1 MDLELQGK
9 TALIT
14 GGSKGIGK
22 AIAIALAEEGVDIA
36 IAARSQDTL
45 DAAAGEIRAA
55 TGRKVVTISA
65 DTTSWDDV
73 KRMVETT
80 VSELGSVD
88 ILVNSAAMVGGQ
100 VQGTIDEADEKDL
113 IEDLDTKVVGY
124 FRSIKA
130 VVPHMRAKKWGRVIS
145 IGGVSARQSTIY
157 GLRNAAVVHMTKTLS
172 DQLGQDGITLN
183 VVHPGL
189 TLTDTINERLDNQ
202 AAQQGRVTRRGKR
215 PGGAKCRHTQGGSAR
230 RTRVAHCISRVSQ
243 GGVRHRRGNSSGRRS
258 RRRRTPVD
266 KHHINEKR
274 RTITMPM
281 NKIDQTFEIEQ
292 EQLDWLGEVAEN
304 YGLADEAKALRVLL
318 DFAIQDGDGDLIFSQ
333 ENMRCRFC
341 G

>member
-9 TALIT
+9 TALVT

-22 AIAIALAEEGVDIA
+22 AIALELAREGVDVA

-45 DAAAGEIRAA
+45 DEAVREIASE
-55 TGRKVVTISA
+55 TGRKVVAISA

-73 KRMVETT
+73 QRMVETT
-80 VSELGSVD
+80 VSELGGVD

-100 VQGTIDEADEKDL
+100 VRGTIDEADETDL

-157 GLRNAAVVHMTKTLS
+157 GLRNAAVVHLTKTLS
-172 DQLGQDGITLN
+172 DQLGPDGITLN

-189 TLTDTINERLDNQ
+189 TLTATINERLDSQ
-202 AAQQGRVTRRGKR
+202 AEQQGISRDEVNASVSQNVAIRRVVAAEELAWLTAYLASPKAECVTGEVIAAG
-215 PGGAKCRHTQGGSAR
+215 GGA
-230 RTRVAHCISRVSQ
+230 
-243 GGVRHRRGNSSGRRS
+243 
-258 RRRRTPVD
+258 
-266 KHHINEKR
+266 
-274 RTITMPM
+274 
-281 NKIDQTFEIEQ
+281 
-292 EQLDWLGEVAEN
+292 LGAVH
-304 YGLADEAKALRVLL
+304 
-318 DFAIQDGDGDLIFSQ
+318 Q
-333 ENMRCRFC
+333 
-341 G
+341 

>member
-22 AIAIALAEEGVDIA
+22 AIAVALAEEGVDVA
-36 IAARSQDTL
+36 IAARSQETL
-45 DAAAGEIRAA
+45 DEAAEEIRAA
-55 TGRKVVTISA
+55 TGRKVVAISA

-73 KRMVETT
+73 QRMVNTT
-80 VSELGSVD
+80 VAELGSVD

-100 VQGTIDEADEKDL
+100 VQGTIDEAEEKDL

-172 DQLGQDGITLN
+172 DQLGADGITLN

-189 TLTDTINERLDNQ
+189 TLTETISERLDSQ
-202 AAQQGRVTRRGKR
+202 ASRQGVSRGEVDAQAGQNVAIRRLVAPEELAWLTAYLASPKAECITGEVIAAG
-215 PGGAKCRHTQGGSAR
+215 GGA
-230 RTRVAHCISRVSQ
+230 
-243 GGVRHRRGNSSGRRS
+243 
-258 RRRRTPVD
+258 
-266 KHHINEKR
+266 
-274 RTITMPM
+274 
-281 NKIDQTFEIEQ
+281 
-292 EQLDWLGEVAEN
+292 LGAVH
-304 YGLADEAKALRVLL
+304 
-318 DFAIQDGDGDLIFSQ
+318 Q
-333 ENMRCRFC
+333 
-341 G
+341 

>member
-22 AIAIALAEEGVDIA
+22 AIAIALAEEGVDVA

-45 DAAAGEIRAA
+45 DEAAEEIRSA

-65 DTTSWDDV
+65 DTTSWNDV
-73 KRMVETT
+73 QRMVETT
-80 VSELGSVD
+80 VAELGGVD

-100 VQGTIDEADEKDL
+100 VRGTIDEADEKDL

-130 VVPHMRAKKWGRVIS
+130 VVPHMRAKNWGRVIS

-172 DQLGQDGITLN
+172 DQLGPDGITLN

-202 AAQQGRVTRRGKR
+202 ASQQGVSRDEVNAQAGQNVAIRRLVAPEELAWLTAYLASPKAECITGEVIAAG
-215 PGGAKCRHTQGGSAR
+215 GGAPGAVHQ
-230 RTRVAHCISRVSQ
+230 
-243 GGVRHRRGNSSGRRS
+243 
-258 RRRRTPVD
+258 
-266 KHHINEKR
+266 
-274 RTITMPM
+274 
-281 NKIDQTFEIEQ
+281 
-292 EQLDWLGEVAEN
+292 
-304 YGLADEAKALRVLL
+304 
-318 DFAIQDGDGDLIFSQ
+318 
-333 ENMRCRFC
+333 
-341 G
+341 